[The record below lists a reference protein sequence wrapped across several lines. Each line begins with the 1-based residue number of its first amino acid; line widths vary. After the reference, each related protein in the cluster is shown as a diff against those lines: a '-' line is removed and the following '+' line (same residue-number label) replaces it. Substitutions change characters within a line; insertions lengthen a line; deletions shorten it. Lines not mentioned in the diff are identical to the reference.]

1 MNVCLSL
8 CSMLLNQFRTA
19 LVFFHWFKLRWLVM
33 VVFIRSRICLLILPI
48 SDLAG
53 LIRLQVGLL
62 AKLGLWSLRVMKAS
76 RLAVVL
82 TRSPRSSL
90 LAISLASSLI
100 ELLVSGETLL

>member
-33 VVFIRSRICLLILPI
+33 VVFTRSRICLVILPI

-53 LIRLQVGLL
+53 LIRRQVGLL
-62 AKLGLWSLRVMKAS
+62 AKVGL
-76 RLAVVL
+76 VVL
-82 TRSPRSSL
+82 EGYEGFSFGGGVNS
-90 LAISLASSLI
+90 
-100 ELLVSGETLL
+100 VV